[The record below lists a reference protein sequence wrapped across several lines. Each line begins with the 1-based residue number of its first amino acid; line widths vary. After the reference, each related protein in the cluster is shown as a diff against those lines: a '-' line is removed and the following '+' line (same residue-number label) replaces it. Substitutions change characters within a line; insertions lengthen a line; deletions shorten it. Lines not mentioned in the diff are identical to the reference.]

1 MKIEVLNETP
11 EEFQSTW
18 EGVTRTRL
26 RQWCVITI
34 KGRPSSFQITTDPG
48 KEYPPGD
55 YQLAPESFSF
65 NNGRLS
71 VTRVVLAPLVVA
83 ASKPQSVTA
92 PAQVKA

>member
-1 MKIEVLNETP
+1 MKIEVLNEAP

-18 EGVTRTRL
+18 EGVTRTRV

-34 KGRPSSFQITTDPG
+34 KGRPSSFQVTVDPG

-65 NNGRLS
+65 TNGRLS
-71 VTRVVLAPLVVA
+71 VTRVVLSPMAPAAVKSSPVA
-83 ASKPQSVTA
+83 AS
-92 PAQVKA
+92 VK

>member
-1 MKIEVLNETP
+1 MKIEVLNEAP

-18 EGVTRTRL
+18 EGVTRNRV

-34 KGRPSSFQITTDPG
+34 KGRPSSFQVTVDPG
-48 KEYPPGD
+48 KEYAPGD

-71 VTRVVLAPLVVA
+71 VTRVVLTPLVAV
-83 ASKPQSVTA
+83 ASKPQPVAAASV
-92 PAQVKA
+92 K